1 MNAPRML
8 RTGAALVAALLA
20 AACSDTLSL
29 EGTGEVQVL
38 MQRTA
43 GSPIFPSAPDS
54 AQAVRSVAPD
64 TVASLTV
71 DVTSIEFLR
80 VGGDSSQP
88 NGWMSLSFDAPIRI
102 DLMALPTESGSPLV
116 VAEGS
121 LAAGT
126 YGRVRLFVMNPQIQF
141 KGDVG
146 FGGGNTLQGGVNH
159 DVTIPSGDQTGL
171 KTDVS
176 FTVEASGS
184 GGTTADVGL
193 LFDAGTTLG
202 NVTVTGNGRVMLSP
216 VLRAR

>member
-1 MNAPRML
+1 MQTFRKL
-8 RTGAALVAALLA
+8 RTGVAAVAAVLA
-20 AACSDTLSL
+20 AGCSDTLSL

-38 MQRTA
+38 MQRAA
-43 GSPIFPSAPDS
+43 GAPIFPAAPDS
-54 AQAVRSVAPD
+54 AQSLRSVAPD

-80 VGGDSSQP
+80 VGGDSGQP
-88 NGWMSLSFDAPIRI
+88 NGWMSLSFGTSIRL
-102 DLMALPTESGSPLV
+102 DLMALPSEGASPLV
-116 VAEGS
+116 VAEGR

-126 YGRVRLFVMNPQIQF
+126 YGQVRLFVRNPRIQF
-141 KGDVG
+141 RGDVG
-146 FGGGNTLQGGVNH
+146 FGAGNTLQGGVEY

-176 FTVEASGS
+176 FTVEASSS
-184 GGTTADVGL
+184 GGTAADVGL

-202 NVTVTGNGRVMLSP
+202 NVTLTGDGRVMLSP